1 MFIDGALTGK
11 AGGIKQQSM
20 TMLVG
25 AHTLQFANASAA
37 AATEAACFAQQ
48 PTTILSVTMLYRTH
62 MQGTGATAELETS
75 YQCSYLTLHRCRT
88 PYQLHSPITKSDHK
102 EANMT
107 SLVPGAGLLV

>member
-1 MFIDGALTGK
+1 MSIDRALTGK

-37 AATEAACFAQQ
+37 AATEAACFALPYHTQRDIALQ
-48 PTTILSVTMLYRTH
+48 DRH
-62 MQGTGATAELETS
+62 MQGTGSTAELVTS

-88 PYQLHSPITKSDHK
+88 PYQLHSPITKSYHK
-102 EANMT
+102 DANMT